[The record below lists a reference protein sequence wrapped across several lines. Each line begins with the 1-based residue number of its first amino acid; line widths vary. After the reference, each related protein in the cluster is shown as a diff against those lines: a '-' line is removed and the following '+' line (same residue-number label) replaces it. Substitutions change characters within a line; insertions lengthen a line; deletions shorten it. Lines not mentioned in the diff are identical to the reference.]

1 MEKENRFTKLL
12 MISADKNESVLLY
25 GFSSATNQ
33 EPYIWRQRKVPK
45 THQSVY
51 IDQGGF
57 FKLCV
62 NLLSGVE

>member
-1 MEKENRFTKLL
+1 MVITMEKENRFTKLL

-33 EPYIWRQRKVPK
+33 EPYIWRQRKDPK

-51 IDQGGF
+51 IDQVT
-57 FKLCV
+57 L
-62 NLLSGVE
+62 

>member
-25 GFSSATNQ
+25 GFSAATNQ
-33 EPYIWRQRKVPK
+33 EPYVWMQRKDPK

-51 IDQGGF
+51 IDQVT
-57 FKLCV
+57 L
-62 NLLSGVE
+62 

>member
-33 EPYIWRQRKVPK
+33 EPYIWRPRKDPK

-51 IDQGGF
+51 IDQVT
-57 FKLCV
+57 L
-62 NLLSGVE
+62 